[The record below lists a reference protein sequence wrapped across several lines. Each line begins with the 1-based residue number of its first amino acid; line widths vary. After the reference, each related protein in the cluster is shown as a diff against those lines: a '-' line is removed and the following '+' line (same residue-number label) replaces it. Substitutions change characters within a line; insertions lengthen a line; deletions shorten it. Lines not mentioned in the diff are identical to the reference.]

1 MPTLFYYKGL
11 LLLSFE
17 GSSSNKEVDR
27 KPLVQ
32 SLSVDGVIAT
42 NLLTRISE
50 QTQNTKDPMSPADV
64 LLYLIEDSEHAFEID
79 KPKTK

>member
-11 LLLSFE
+11 LQLSVE
-17 GSSSNKEVDR
+17 GSSSEKEGSH
-27 KPLVQ
+27 KSFVQ
-32 SLSVDGVIAT
+32 PLSVDGVIAT
-42 NLLTRISE
+42 NLLTKISE
-50 QTQNTKDPMSPADV
+50 QTQNTEDPMSPADV